1 MPLETTGLPDAGTA
15 NPGWPPHWTEPRPE
29 TRHRRGRAGLY
40 VGTALVVLGA
50 IALVDAVVPGWA
62 GNAWFGP
69 ALLVALGVAL
79 LAGSIHRDGDAPDD
93 RPAAGSA
100 PAAASAGEDSHATP
114 A

>member
-1 MPLETTGLPDAGTA
+1 MDG
-15 NPGWPPHWTEPRPE
+15 
-29 TRHRRGRAGLY
+29 
-40 VGTALVVLGA
+40 VVAVFREGGFKSHLFQKMRDD
-50 IALVDAVVPGWA
+50 ALVDAVVPGWA

-93 RPAAGSA
+93 RPAAGSP